1 MVLCPALVSNPSLW
15 LLPLLLMLLQVT
27 AMPLSRESQN
37 ISSCG
42 SDEYLSMGHCCKLC
56 PAGMF
61 VQEHC
66 RIPHTQGQCEKC
78 YQGTFTEAP
87 NGLESCRLC
96 SRCHKD
102 QKIIANCSATSDQK
116 CQCQTQL
123 YCNDPNFPE
132 TCLPLS
138 KCPQGVPVL
147 QKRNSTANTLC
158 NPSTSDHRNRLFL
171 LTTLIPILLIAGV
184 YNA

>member
-56 PAGMF
+56 PA
-61 VQEHC
+61 
-66 RIPHTQGQCEKC
+66 
-78 YQGTFTEAP
+78 
-87 NGLESCRLC
+87 
-96 SRCHKD
+96 D